1 MPDNRELA
9 FNRLCVNLGR
19 TEASLTEEV
28 EDYIGSKLD
37 AAAVR
42 LRKAGVDLSDG
53 EADTLDLWIMYAAY
67 LYNRRDSNE
76 PMPMSLRLAI
86 NDAKVAAATKGADT

>member
-1 MPDNRELA
+1 MPDNRDLA
-9 FNRLCVNLGR
+9 FKRLCINLGR
-19 TEASLTEEV
+19 TEASLTAEV

-37 AAAVR
+37 AAAAR

-86 NDAKVAAATKGADT
+86 NDAKVAAATKGAGA